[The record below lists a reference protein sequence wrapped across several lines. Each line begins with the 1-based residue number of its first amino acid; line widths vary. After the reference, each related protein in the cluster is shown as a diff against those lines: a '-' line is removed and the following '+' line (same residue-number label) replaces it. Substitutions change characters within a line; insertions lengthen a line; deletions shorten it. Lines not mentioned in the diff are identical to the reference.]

1 MGILSQDTRILADI
15 GPGQLCVRAS
25 IYGGQAPIFTALLG
39 YFVELQDALAG
50 NTDIGRRGNFL

>member
-15 GPGQLCVRAS
+15 RPGQLCVRAS
-25 IYGGQAPIFTALLG
+25 VYGGEAPIFAALLR

-50 NTDIGRRGNFL
+50 NTVMGRRGSFL